1 MKRKAIIFWLLSAFV
16 AAAETITLENGKQQK
31 GDVIRTNT
39 AAHTIT
45 IRTSGGI
52 STFQARELNDETR
65 LKFFPDATASSGG
78 KTSTEPSSVRLDDEK
93 FSDSH
98 VQKKFNTLFAG
109 MVGWILAIKIMGFI
123 AWIWWVVAAFQ
134 TSVVWGIFM
143 LLFQPITGF
152 FLIFCNWQR
161 AKGPF
166 FFTLF
171 IMMTVVAPLLWF
183 NFFMTP

>member
-1 MKRKAIIFWLLSAFV
+1 
-16 AAAETITLENGKQQK
+16 
-31 GDVIRTNT
+31 
-39 AAHTIT
+39 
-45 IRTSGGI
+45 
-52 STFQARELNDETR
+52 
-65 LKFFPDATASSGG
+65 
-78 KTSTEPSSVRLDDEK
+78 
-93 FSDSH
+93 
-98 VQKKFNTLFAG
+98 